1 LWTLSFPEQIAMT
14 IDLMMEIRHSKFVAP
29 WRVLLL
35 LSLAFVLNYMDR
47 QIVFTIFPLLRH
59 DLGFTNLQ
67 LGLAGSLFTWT
78 YSLCM
83 PLAGRLSDIW
93 PRQRL
98 VIAAVVMWSAATLG
112 TSLSHTALQFLC
124 WRVIMGFSESLYV
137 PAAIGM
143 ITTTH
148 PGPTRSRALAVHGFA
163 QFTGITLGAWYGG
176 WAAER
181 FGWRWGFG
189 LIAIVGI
196 LYAGFL
202 GTQFRNFQTA
212 IALRG
217 QGVARDLF
225 RSRCYIALCT
235 AFLLFCSMLWMLY
248 AWLPNHI
255 FETFHLSLSQSG
267 LDATLY
273 LQASSAAGVLLGG
286 LLGDKSSGRNKN
298 GRFNIVATGL
308 FLCAPFAAAIFGAT
322 SLPLLK
328 ISACGFG
335 IFAGCV
341 AGNVFATLPD
351 IVAHKNFG
359 LATGLLN
366 LAGGLGAGAAI
377 FLTGFLHRSFTN
389 ARLMKIGSGLAMSAA
404 VVLFLTVRSYFDLER
419 TGSDTSLT

>member
-1 LWTLSFPEQIAMT
+1 
-14 IDLMMEIRHSKFVAP
+14 MEIRHSKFIGP
-29 WRVLLL
+29 WRVLSL

-83 PLAGRLSDIW
+83 PLAGRLSDVW
-93 PRQRL
+93 PRHHL
-98 VIAAVVMWSAATLG
+98 VITAIVMWSAATLG
-112 TSLSHTALQFLC
+112 TSLSHTALQFLG
-124 WRVIMGFSESLYV
+124 WRIIMGFSESLYV

-143 ITTTH
+143 ITTAH
-148 PGPTRSRALAVHGFA
+148 PGPTRSR
-163 QFTGITLGAWYGG
+163 AWYGG

-212 IALRG
+212 IVSRG

-267 LDATLY
+267 LNATLY
-273 LQASSAAGVLLGG
+273 LQASSAVGVLVGG
-286 LLGDKSSGRNKN
+286 VLGDKLSGRNKK

-322 SLPLLK
+322 SLLLLE

-351 IVAHKNFG
+351 VVARKNFG

-366 LAGGLGAGAAI
+366 LSGGLGAGAAI
-377 FLTGFLHRSFTN
+377 FLTGVLHRSFTN
-389 ARLMKIGSGLAMSAA
+389 ARLMKIGSGLAMTTAA
-404 VVLFLTVRSYFDLER
+404 VLFLTVRSYFDLER
-419 TGSDTSLT
+419 KWPDTTLE

>member
-1 LWTLSFPEQIAMT
+1 MT
-14 IDLMMEIRHSKFVAP
+14 EARPAKLIGP

-35 LSLAFVLNYMDR
+35 LSFAFLLNYIDR

-83 PLAGRLSDIW
+83 PLAGRLSDVW
-93 PRQRL
+93 PRHRL
-98 VIAAVVMWSAATLG
+98 VIAAVVMWSIATLG
-112 TSLSHTALQFLC
+112 TALTHSALQFLC

-143 ITTTH
+143 ITAAH
-148 PGPTRSRALAVHGFA
+148 PGPTRSRALSVHGFA
-163 QFTGITLGAWYGG
+163 QFTGITLGGWYGG
-176 WAAER
+176 WAADT
-181 FGWRWGFG
+181 FGWKWGFG
-189 LIAIVGI
+189 LLAIVGI
-196 LYAGFL
+196 LYGGFL
-202 GTQFRNFQTA
+202 GTQFRGFPAA
-212 IALRG
+212 IVSRE

-225 RSRCYIALCT
+225 RSRCYIALCA
-235 AFLLFCSMLWMLY
+235 AFSLFCSMLWMLY

-255 FETFHLSLSQSG
+255 FERFHLSLSQSG
-267 LDATLY
+267 LNATLY
-273 LQASSAAGVLLGG
+273 LQASSAVGVLVGG
-286 LLGDKSSGRNKN
+286 VLGDNLSRRNAN

-308 FLCAPFAAAIFGAT
+308 LLCAPFAEAIFGAT
-322 SLPLLK
+322 SLLLLE
-328 ISACGFG
+328 IAACGFG

-341 AGNVFATLPD
+341 AGNVFATLPE
-351 IVAHKNFG
+351 IVTRKNFG

-389 ARLMKIGSGLAMSAA
+389 ARLMTIASGLAIVAA
-404 VVLFLTVRSYFDLER
+404 LVLFLVVRSYFNLER
-419 TGSDTSLT
+419 THPGTSSS

>member
-1 LWTLSFPEQIAMT
+1 
-14 IDLMMEIRHSKFVAP
+14 MMEVRDSKFDDP

-98 VIAAVVMWSAATLG
+98 VIAAVVMWSTATLG
-112 TSLSHTALQFLC
+112 TSLSHTAVQFLC

-143 ITTTH
+143 ITTAH
-148 PGPTRSRALAVHGFA
+148 PGPTRSRALSVHGFA

-181 FGWRWGFG
+181 FNWRWGFG
-189 LIAIVGI
+189 FIAIVGI

-212 IALRG
+212 SVSRG

-273 LQASSAAGVLLGG
+273 LQASSAVGVLLGG
-286 LLGDKSSGRNKN
+286 LLGDKSSRRNKN

-308 FLCAPFAAAIFGAT
+308 FLSAPFAAAIFGAT
-322 SLPLLK
+322 SLPLLE

-335 IFAGCV
+335 IFSGCV

-377 FLTGFLHRSFTN
+377 FLTGFLHHSFTN

-419 TGSDTSLT
+419 TGLDTSLT

>member
-1 LWTLSFPEQIAMT
+1 
-14 IDLMMEIRHSKFVAP
+14 MMEARQSKFIGP

-35 LSLAFVLNYMDR
+35 LSLAFVLNYIDR

-59 DLGFTNLQ
+59 DLGFSNLQ

-83 PLAGRLSDIW
+83 PLAGRLSDVW

-98 VIAAVVMWSAATLG
+98 VIAAIVMWSIATLE
-112 TSLSHTALQFLC
+112 TALSHSALQFLC
-124 WRVIMGFSESLYV
+124 SRVIMGFSESLYV

-143 ITTTH
+143 ITTAH
-148 PGPTRSRALAVHGFA
+148 PGPTRSRALSVHGFA
-163 QFTGITLGAWYGG
+163 QFTGITLGGWYGG
-176 WAAER
+176 WTAEHV
-181 FGWRWGFG
+181 GWRWGFG
-189 LIAIVGI
+189 LLAMVGI

-202 GTQFRNFQTA
+202 GTQFRDFQTA
-212 IALRG
+212 IVSRG

-225 RSRCYIALCT
+225 RSRCYIALCV

-267 LDATLY
+267 LSATLY
-273 LQASSAAGVLLGG
+273 LQASSAVGVLVGG
-286 LLGDKSSGRNKN
+286 VLGDKLSRRNKD
-298 GRFNIVATGL
+298 GRFKIVATGL

-322 SLPLLK
+322 SLLLLE
-328 ISACGFG
+328 IAACGFG

-341 AGNVFATLPD
+341 AGNVFATLPE
-351 IVAHKNFG
+351 IVARKNFG

-366 LAGGLGAGAAI
+366 LAGGLGAGTAI
-377 FLTGFLHRSFTN
+377 FLTGFLHRSYTN
-389 ARLMKIGSGLAMSAA
+389 AHLMKIGSGLAMTAA
-404 VVLFLTVRSYFDLER
+404 VVLFLIVRSDFDLER
-419 TGSDTSLT
+419 THPDIVL

>member
-1 LWTLSFPEQIAMT
+1 MVEARQA
-14 IDLMMEIRHSKFVAP
+14 KFIGP

-35 LSLAFVLNYMDR
+35 LSLAFVLNYIDR

-78 YSLCM
+78 YSFCM
-83 PLAGRLSDIW
+83 PLAGRLSDVW

-98 VIAAVVMWSAATLG
+98 VIAAVVMWSLATLG
-112 TSLSHTALQFLC
+112 TALSHSALQFLC

-143 ITTTH
+143 ITTAH
-148 PGPTRSRALAVHGFA
+148 PGPTRSRALSVHGFA
-163 QFTGITLGAWYGG
+163 QFTGITLGGWYGG
-176 WAAER
+176 WATER

-189 LIAIVGI
+189 LLATVGI

-202 GTQFRNFQTA
+202 GTQFRDFQTA
-212 IALRG
+212 IVSRG

-225 RSRCYIALCT
+225 RSRCYVALCA

-267 LDATLY
+267 LNATLY
-273 LQASSAAGVLLGG
+273 LQASSAVGVLVGG
-286 LLGDKSSGRNKN
+286 VLGDKLSKRNMN
-298 GRFNIVATGL
+298 GRFNIVATAL
-308 FLCAPFAAAIFGAT
+308 FLCAPFAVAIFGAT
-322 SLPLLK
+322 SLLLLE

-341 AGNVFATLPD
+341 AGNVFATLPE

-389 ARLMKIGSGLAMSAA
+389 AHLMAIGSGLAMAA
-404 VVLFLTVRSYFDLER
+404 SIVLFLIVRSYFDLER
-419 TGSDTSLT
+419 TQPGTSVP

>member
-1 LWTLSFPEQIAMT
+1 
-14 IDLMMEIRHSKFVAP
+14 MMEARQSKFIGP

-59 DLGFTNLQ
+59 NLGFTDLQ

-83 PLAGRLSDIW
+83 PLAGRLSDVW
-93 PRQRL
+93 RRQRL
-98 VIAAVVMWSAATLG
+98 VIAAVVMWSIATLG
-112 TSLSHTALQFLC
+112 TALSHSALQFLC

-143 ITTTH
+143 ITTAH
-148 PGPTRSRALAVHGFA
+148 PGRTRSRALSVHGFA
-163 QFTGITLGAWYGG
+163 QFTGITLGGWYGG

-189 LIAIVGI
+189 LLAMLGI

-202 GTQFRNFQTA
+202 GTQFRDFQTA
-212 IALRG
+212 IVSRG

-225 RSRCYIALCT
+225 RSRCYIALCA

-255 FETFHLSLSQSG
+255 FETFHLSLSQCG
-267 LDATLY
+267 LKATLD
-273 LQASSAAGVLLGG
+273 LQASSAVGVLLGG
-286 LLGDKSSGRNKN
+286 VLGDKLSRLNKK

-308 FLCAPFAAAIFGAT
+308 FLCAPFAAVIFGAT
-322 SLPLLK
+322 SLLLLE
-328 ISACGFG
+328 IAACGFG

-341 AGNVFATLPD
+341 AGNVFATLPE
-351 IVAHKNFG
+351 IVARKNFG

-389 ARLMKIGSGLAMSAA
+389 ACLMTIGSGLAMIAA
-404 VVLFLTVRSYFDLER
+404 VVLFLVVRSYFDLER
-419 TGSDTSLT
+419 TQPDTSVS